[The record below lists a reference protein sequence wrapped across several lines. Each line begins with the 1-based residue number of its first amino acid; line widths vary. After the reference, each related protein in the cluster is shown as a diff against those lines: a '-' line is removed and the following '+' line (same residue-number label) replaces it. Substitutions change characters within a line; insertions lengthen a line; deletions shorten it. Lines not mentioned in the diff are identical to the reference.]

1 MIPLVKSS
9 FYREQEVREA
19 LADFLLHTEKLSMGP
34 ACETFEKNFA
44 IFQERKHCVMV
55 NSGSSANLALMQAL
69 FNLERIRAGDRV
81 GFSALTWSTNVMP
94 LLQLGL
100 TAVPIDCELDT
111 LNVSSRTLLDQLEAY
126 PLRLLFLTDVL
137 GWCDDIDR
145 IRDVCAERGI
155 VLLEDACESLG
166 TVYQGTRLGNFGL
179 ASTFSF
185 YVGHQFSTIE
195 GGAVC
200 TDDQE
205 LANMVRIVRAHGWD
219 RNLDRTTQT
228 ALREK
233 HRVASTFY
241 SRYTF
246 YDLGYNLRPT
256 EIAGFL
262 GNAGLPYLSE
272 IVHTREKN
280 FHRMAS
286 AIYGLTDRYYPLRH
300 DHLETFSN
308 FALPVICQSES
319 LHRSLVTACEGR
331 IETRPIVGGDMTQ
344 QPFFRKYM
352 GQLAGSLSR
361 SNAALIHA
369 QGLYVGNN
377 PELTEEE
384 MKEIVDVFTAP
395 EMAGVGAQNL
405 RVTKSLQG
413 TS

>member
-9 FYREQEVREA
+9 FYREQEMREA
-19 LADFLLHTEKLSMGP
+19 LADFLLHAEKLSMGP
-34 ACETFEKNFA
+34 VCAMFEKDFA

-55 NSGSSANLALMQAL
+55 NSGSSANLALIQAL
-69 FNLERIRAGDRV
+69 FNLERIRAGDLV

-94 LLQLGL
+94 LLQRGL

-111 LNVSSRTLLDQLEAY
+111 LNVSSRTILNQLEAY

-137 GWCDDIDR
+137 GWCDDLDR
-145 IRDVCAERGI
+145 IRDVCEERDI

-219 RNLDRTTQT
+219 RNLDRTTQ
-228 ALREK
+228 ASLREK
-233 HRVASTFY
+233 HQVASTFY

-262 GNAGLPYLSE
+262 GHTGLPYLPE
-272 IVHTREKN
+272 IVRAREEN
-280 FHRMAS
+280 IRRMAPV
-286 AIYGLTDRYYPLRH
+286 IYARTDRYFPLRFG
-300 DHLETFSN
+300 HLDTFSN
-308 FALPVICQSES
+308 FALP
-319 LHRSLVTACEGR
+319 
-331 IETRPIVGGDMTQ
+331 IVC
-344 QPFFRKYM
+344 
-352 GQLAGSLSR
+352 
-361 SNAALIHA
+361 
-369 QGLYVGNN
+369 VGNN

-384 MKEIVDVFTAP
+384 MKEIVDIFTAP
-395 EMAGVGAQNL
+395 
-405 RVTKSLQG
+405 
-413 TS
+413 